1 MNNPQR
7 SEAWLIF
14 HQGDTPKFAMRL
26 NHCKSFHRGILAMF
40 FSKENPLLIFFNG
53 TFPPNQRKDNQEKQ
67 LRSGLGKFRDSRY
80 KFFADRLCCK
90 SLEHAW
96 LTDNKY
102 CTQSIKY
109 SKPASKFC
117 KWDFVVLIFFD
128 LQALHLKITFGFN
141 ILCMIV

>member
-1 MNNPQR
+1 MF
-7 SEAWLIF
+7 S
-14 HQGDTPKFAMRL
+14 PKKTHF
-26 NHCKSFHRGILAMF
+26 
-40 FSKENPLLIFFNG
+40 

-67 LRSGLGKFRDSRY
+67 LRLGLGKFRDSRY

-109 SKPASKFC
+109 SKPASSSLQMGFRC
-117 KWDFVVLIFFD
+117 FDFL
-128 LQALHLKITFGFN
+128 
-141 ILCMIV
+141 